1 VGGILLLSVAQGGAG
16 AHLEDVERVVGPLE
30 IGAQRFTVVL
40 HKKRASRNADPDFG
54 ETLARLE
61 IKNEAGAV
69 QYQKTFPYE
78 AVGNG
83 FTETLDATVQVLQGK
98 RGSGILITYGTLPST
113 PLGGKSWQVFG
124 PFSGPPSAPL
134 NRRIVPFSKPIST
147 EGQLISGKPGE
158 SIVQTSQEP
167 KLQGDVLH
175 FRVWTGNFFVIIPLR
190 ILWFRNEIGPAW
202 RCSKLTPKGPRPVC
216 QYQIE
221 AQRTPSGGDMTF
233 VRLHVEAEEGMGIPA
248 HVVVRQDSKVEFLE
262 AEVELRW
269 QEDTDG
275 IGMGIGDDP
284 WLKVRVDGKEGWI
297 HTQEDFVAVGLP
309 LAG

>member
-16 AHLEDVERVVGPLE
+16 AHLEDVERAVGPLE

-98 RGSGILITYGTLPST
+98 HGSGILITYGTLPST
-113 PLGGKSWQVFG
+113 PLGGESWQVFG

-147 EGQLISGKPGE
+147 EGQLRSSRVLGVGDRKSRFSPGSLSWE
-158 SIVQTSQEP
+158 AVPPRREDSLRRQ
-167 KLQGDVLH
+167 LDVPVAALSRRAP
-175 FRVWTGNFFVIIPLR
+175 FRTR
-190 ILWFRNEIGPAW
+190 
-202 RCSKLTPKGPRPVC
+202 
-216 QYQIE
+216 
-221 AQRTPSGGDMTF
+221 
-233 VRLHVEAEEGMGIPA
+233 AERSA
-248 HVVVRQDSKVEFLE
+248 R
-262 AEVELRW
+262 
-269 QEDTDG
+269 
-275 IGMGIGDDP
+275 
-284 WLKVRVDGKEGWI
+284 
-297 HTQEDFVAVGLP
+297 
-309 LAG
+309 AGYCPGRGR